1 MRAVDTN
8 GRTGVRRLWAKVR
21 RVWIVAGSIAF
32 VIFTTWSLWAYQA
45 TPAARAALR
54 GTDAITV
61 ARGDGYWV
69 FRPKAHVARS
79 GLLFFPGALVEA
91 LEDHQ

>member
-1 MRAVDTN
+1 MK
-8 GRTGVRRLWAKVR
+8 RLWATVR
-21 RVWIVAGSIAF
+21 RVWIVAGFIVF
-32 VIFTTWSLWAYQA
+32 VVFTTWSLWAYQA
-45 TPAARAALR
+45 TATARAALL
-54 GTDAITV
+54 GTDVITV
-61 ARGDGYWV
+61 TRGDGYWV